1 MNSIIKNISLICSC
15 IVGIFLMLSCSDFL
29 DAKQNYSQSDGTQL
43 SDLQAILDDAEY
55 MNKRS
60 ASLPEAASD
69 DYFLPENNYSKLTQ
83 VGKEAY
89 RWELRNYTFPNDW
102 ANLYLQVYNANL
114 CLEGLDKIVDKKT
127 DIGIRNRIYGSAHF
141 YRGYAY
147 LALVT
152 TFCKAYREEEASNDL
167 GIVLREISDF
177 NVNTSRSNLKASYK
191 KIIDDLNI
199 AVAYLSNRVEI
210 PLRPSKAAAY
220 AALARTYLSMRN
232 YHRAELYADS
242 ALMLHSEVMDFN
254 DPNLKLGSNLPFAN
268 KYNPEV
274 VFYSAVGTYSIST
287 AHPMYARIEKELYE
301 SYEAND
307 LRKQAYFLPLAD
319 GYRFKGMYSENTNF
333 CFTGITTA
341 ELLFIKAECRARD
354 KDIKATTDAI
364 KLILQKRY
372 KNGVYNLT
380 QGLNQDNV
388 LSWVLQERRKELLM
402 RGIRY
407 SDLKRLN
414 VEGAEIKL
422 SRFVG
427 GIQYSLLPN
436 DARYAQPLPVD
447 AVRLGGLEQN
457 PY

>member
-15 IVGIFLMLSCSDFL
+15 IAGLMLTVSCSDFL
-29 DAKQNYSQSDGTQL
+29 NEKQNFTYSDGSKL
-43 SDLQAILDDAEY
+43 SDLQAILDDATY

-60 ASLPEAASD
+60 TSLPEAASD
-69 DYFLPENNYSKLTQ
+69 DYFLPENNYNKLTQ
-83 VGKEAY
+83 KGKEAY
-89 RWELRNYTFPNDW
+89 RWELRNYTFSNDW

-114 CLEGLDKIVDKKT
+114 CLEGLSKIVNEKS
-127 DIGIRNRIYGSAHF
+127 DIDIRNRIYGSAHF

-152 TFCKAYREEEASNDL
+152 TFCKAYREEEASSDL
-167 GIVLREISDF
+167 GIVLRDVSDF
-177 NVNTSRSNLKASYK
+177 NVNTPRSSLKASYQ
-191 KIIDDLNI
+191 KIIEDLNI
-199 AVAYLSNRVEI
+199 AKDYLSDRVEI

-220 AALARTYLSMRN
+220 AALSRTYLSMRN
-232 YHRAELYADS
+232 YHQAELYADS

-274 VFYSAVGTYSIST
+274 VFYSAIGTYSIST
-287 AHPMYARIEKELYE
+287 AHPMYARIDKGLYD
-301 SYEAND
+301 SYEVAD

-319 GYRFKGMYSENTNF
+319 GYRFKGMYSENKNL

-341 ELLFIKAECRARD
+341 ELLLIKAECRARE
-354 KDIKATTDAI
+354 KDVKGTTDAM

-372 KNGVYNLT
+372 NNGVYNLP
-380 QGLNQDNV
+380 QELNQENV
-388 LSWVLQERRKELLM
+388 LAWVLLERRKELLM

-414 VEGAEIKL
+414 AEGAEIKL
-422 SRFVG
+422 SRFVDG
-427 GIQYSLLPN
+427 VAYSLLPN
-436 DARYAQPLPVD
+436 DARYAQPLPAD
-447 AVRLGGLEQN
+447 AVELGGLKQN